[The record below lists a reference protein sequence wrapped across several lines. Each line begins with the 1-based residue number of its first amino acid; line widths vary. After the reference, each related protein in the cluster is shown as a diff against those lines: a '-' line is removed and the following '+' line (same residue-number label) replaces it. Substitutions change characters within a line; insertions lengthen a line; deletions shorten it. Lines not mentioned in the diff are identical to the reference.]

1 MITIEKC
8 FISKAHHVN
17 TDVNKIKD
25 MKKVNIQH
33 NGILE
38 YILRELKNI
47 KNVKNIAIG
56 KTFNANN
63 DSDVKYRL
71 VVNKVSGKSKIYLD
85 MCQTS
90 YHYERGKLIALCIR
104 KVLLV
109 LKEL

>member
-17 TDVNKIKD
+17 TNVNKIKD
-25 MKKVNIQH
+25 MKRVNIQH

-47 KNVKNIAIG
+47 RNIKNIVIG
-56 KTFNANN
+56 KTFNVNN
-63 DSDVKYRL
+63 ISDVKYRL
-71 VVNKVSGKSKIYLD
+71 VVNKISGKSKIYLD
-85 MCQTS
+85 MSQTS
-90 YHYERGKLIALCIR
+90 YHYEKERMIELCIR